1 MGLFDFGGSDRKYK
15 VGDHVRVR
23 YREQQGY
30 VTDIDG
36 NLYLVALMD
45 EYGNEFIETYSE
57 DDLEECI

>member
-1 MGLFDFGGSDRKYK
+1 MGLFDFGSSDRKYK

-45 EYGNEFIETYSE
+45 EYGNEFIESYSE

>member
-1 MGLFDFGGSDRKYK
+1 MGLFDFGDSDRKYK

-36 NLYLVALMD
+36 NLYLVALTD
-45 EYGNEFIETYSE
+45 EYGNEFIESYSE